1 MSTHPHATTIK
12 NAPTTASAT
21 SLVPFPTALAPFRI
35 ALEKPRKLAMVK
47 TKEEE
52 SVNGAEVRHERE
64 HVNRGNERG
73 LKSGNTGCYTFSIER

>member
-12 NAPTTASAT
+12 NAPPT
-21 SLVPFPTALAPFRI
+21 TALAPFRI

-64 HVNRGNERG
+64 HVNRGIERG